1 MKKTLSILS
10 LVFIMS
16 SCALIQPRIPYQLGM
31 SESKFLRQNKD
42 AVISQISVDKK
53 VYRVNNGDRFYLLV
67 TFEND
72 ALTNLEEMELTPQW
86 PAQRYMD
93 ENNPNYNNPN
103 YNNPNGNQ
111 NRYPQQNNPNQ

>member
-1 MKKTLSILS
+1 MKKILSILS

-42 AVISQISVDKK
+42 AVISQLSVDKK

-72 ALTNLEEMELTPQW
+72 TLTNLEEMELTPQW

-93 ENNPNYNNPN
+93 ENNPNYNNS
-103 YNNPNGNQ
+103 NGNG
-111 NRYPQQNNPNQ
+111 NRYPQQNNPN

>member
-10 LVFIMS
+10 LIFIMS
-16 SCALIQPRIPYQLGM
+16 SCALFQPRIPYELGM

-42 AVISQISVDKK
+42 AVISQISEDKK
-53 VYRVNNGDRFYLLV
+53 VFRVNNGDRFYLLV

-72 ALTNLEEMELTPQW
+72 ALTNLEELELTPQW

-93 ENNPNYNNPN
+93 GNNPN
-103 YNNPNGNQ
+103 YNNPNGNP
-111 NRYPQQNNPNQ
+111 NRYPQQNNPN